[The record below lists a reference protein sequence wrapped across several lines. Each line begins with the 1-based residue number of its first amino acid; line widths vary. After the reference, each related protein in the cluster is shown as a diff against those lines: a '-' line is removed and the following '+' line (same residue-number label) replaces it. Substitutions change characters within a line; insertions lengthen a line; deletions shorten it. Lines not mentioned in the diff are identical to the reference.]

1 LTVHLADSCAGQ
13 IERAAGDAPRPIA
26 GAPASAPLTVEQQ
39 QLQRRRRLGAGWFYW
54 VAGISLIK
62 GQGVCQGLDV

>member
-1 LTVHLADSCAGQ
+1 
-13 IERAAGDAPRPIA
+13 
-26 GAPASAPLTVEQQ
+26 LTVEQQ